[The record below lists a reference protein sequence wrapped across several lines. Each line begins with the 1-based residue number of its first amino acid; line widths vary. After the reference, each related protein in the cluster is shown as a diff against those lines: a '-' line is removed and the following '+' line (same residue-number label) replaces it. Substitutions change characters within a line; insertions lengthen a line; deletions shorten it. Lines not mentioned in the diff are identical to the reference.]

1 VVLDI
6 IKTRII
12 RGDEVMIRF
21 GIVGAGGIAQKFA
34 KDIKF
39 VDGAV
44 VTAVASR
51 NLDKANKFKDEYG
64 IENAFGSYEEMAKS
78 DLIDAVYIATPHS
91 FHKEQAILYMNN
103 KKHVLCEKPIA
114 VSNGEFELMVF
125 SAKENKVLLMEAM
138 WTKFLPVTKL
148 IRETVESNK
157 LGKFKKAYLEFGA
170 NITGLGGDNGRWF
183 NADLAGGSLLDM
195 GVYPVAFSLN
205 LTNKVVTNIEA
216 TATFYK
222 TGIDVECIADLT
234 YEDGSTIRA
243 VSSFNEDRDKPG
255 VMEFENG
262 TIIAENFWRSQ
273 KVDIAGELHEL
284 PFKGDGFPYQI
295 ESFIDTLDKGLLE
308 NEIMTHD
315 QTRKSMKLLDRIR
328 ETIGLKYPFEK

>member
-1 VVLDI
+1 
-6 IKTRII
+6 
-12 RGDEVMIRF
+12 MIRF

-39 VDGAV
+39 VEGAV

-51 NLDKANKFKDEYG
+51 SLEKANKFKDEFG
-64 IENAFGSYEEMAKS
+64 IENAFGSYKEMAKS
-78 DLIDAVYIATPHS
+78 NLIDAVYIATPHS
-91 FHKEQAILYMNN
+91 FHKEQSILFMDH

-114 VSNGEFELMVF
+114 VSNSEFELMVF
-125 SAKENKVLLMEAM
+125 SAKENNVLLMEAM
-138 WTKFLPVTKL
+138 WTKFLPVTRK
-148 IRETVESNK
+148 IREVVDSNE
-157 LGKFKKAYLEFGA
+157 LGKFKHAYLEFGSD
-170 NITGLGGDNGRWF
+170 ITGLGGDNGRWF

-205 LTNKVVTNIEA
+205 LTDKIVTEIAA
-216 TATFYK
+216 TAKFYK
-222 TGIDVECIADLT
+222 SGIDVECIADLT

-243 VSSFNEDRDKPG
+243 VSSFSEDRSNPG
-255 VMEFENG
+255 VMEFEKG
-262 TIIAENFWRSQ
+262 TIIADNFWRSQ
-273 KVDIAGELHEL
+273 KVNIAGITHEL

-295 ESFIDTLDKGLLE
+295 EGFIDTINKGLLE

-328 ETIGLKYPFEK
+328 EVIGLKYPFEN